1 MAERIKVIVAGSR
14 DWPWPNYLQDALT
27 FYLSRF
33 TPDQIEVVCG
43 EAIGPDKQGRLWAE
57 ARGIKVKSFPAQW
70 DALGKRA
77 GFVRNVEMA
86 DYGTHLIAFWDGVSN
101 GTKHMIETAI
111 ERGLVVKVI
120 NLLKAREYLEKQHGN
135 G

>member
-14 DWPWPNYLQDALT
+14 EWPWPNYLQDALT

-43 EAIGPDKQGRLWAE
+43 EAIGPDTQGRLWAE
-57 ARGIKVKSFPAQW
+57 ARGIKVKSFPALW
-70 DALGKRA
+70 DTLGKRA

-86 DYGTHLIAFWDGVSN
+86 EYGTHLIAFWDGVSN

-120 NLLKAREYLEKQHGN
+120 NLLKVREYLEKQHGN